1 MSGVR
6 VLTEPF
12 RARTWR
18 EVLYAVAGLPLAFVG
33 LAAVLVLVVS
43 VPLVVTAVGLP
54 MLSLTLL
61 AARGL
66 AGANRGLARSLLG
79 EEVAS
84 PPPPESDPGLLGWVR
99 SRLRDTVAWR
109 AVAYLVVR
117 PSTAI
122 ITFVLTL
129 GFWANGVIFFFYPVI
144 WNIGDPVNYD
154 SQGRP
159 HRAGMQF
166 GDFFFDTWPKAFLAT
181 GIGVVLLL
189 IAPWVTHGASILDRL
204 LVRGLIGRY
213 RPSERVRDLER
224 TRAQAV
230 DDSAAQLR
238 RIERDLH
245 DGAQAR
251 LVALAMNLS
260 LVKEKLAST
269 ADGETRQLVDSAHS
283 NAKEA
288 ITELRDLAR
297 GIHPPVLD
305 SGLDAALTTLAA
317 RSAVPVSLEMDM
329 PVRPSPSIETI
340 AYFCV
345 AELITNIG
353 RHSKARRATI
363 DARCDGRKLTIV
375 VVDDGVGGALVSAG
389 SGLAGL
395 TDRVA
400 TVDGELHVDSPS
412 GGPTVVSISLPSHT

>member
-1 MSGVR
+1 MR

-18 EVLYAVAGLPLAFVG
+18 EVLYAVVGLPLALVG
-33 LAAVLVLVVS
+33 LGAMFVLVVS
-43 VPLVVTAVGLP
+43 VPLIITAVGLP
-54 MLSLTLL
+54 LLSLMLL

-66 AGANRGLARSLLG
+66 AGANRGLARSLLA
-79 EEVAS
+79 EKVTS
-84 PPPPESDPGLLGWVR
+84 PPPPESDPGWLGWLR

-109 AVAYLVVR
+109 SVAYLVVR
-117 PSTAI
+117 PITATF
-122 ITFVLTL
+122 TFVLTL
-129 GFWANGVIFFFYPVI
+129 AFWADAVIFLFYPAI
-144 WNIGDPVNYD
+144 WHIGDPVNYD

-159 HRAGMQF
+159 HHSALNF
-166 GDFFFDTWPKAFLAT
+166 GDFFFDTWPKAFLAV

-189 IAPWVTHGASILDRL
+189 AAPWVTHGASILDRL

-260 LVKEKLAST
+260 LVKDKLESSE
-269 ADGETRQLVDSAHS
+269 DPETRQLVDSAHS

-329 PVRPSPSIETI
+329 SVRPSPSIETI

-353 RHSKARRATI
+353 RHSKASRATI
-363 DARCDGRKLTIV
+363 DARSDDRQLTIV
-375 VVDDGVGGALVSAG
+375 VVDNGVGGARVGAG

-400 TVDGELHVDSPS
+400 TVDGELHVDSPA
-412 GGPTVVSISLPSHT
+412 GGPTVVSVVLPAHP